1 MKKILLFPV
10 LLLTIFSSFGQD
22 QKVLN
27 DCTVTYDVSVID
39 AKADPG
45 VAAAMQGATKV
56 VYIRSN
62 KVRTDFITSTF
73 TQTTLQ
79 DSKSD
84 STIILREF
92 DKNKFISFLYGNK
105 RKELGKKYE
114 HIRFAKS
121 TDKKVILGYQCV
133 KTIATLAD
141 GSTYN
146 IFYAPSII
154 ATNNNFETQFKDLP
168 GFVLEYEAQTD
179 DGKVRVK
186 YTASKMTLIPVPI
199 AKFDIPLSGYRV
211 L

>member
-1 MKKILLFPV
+1 MKKILFPV

-73 TQTTLQ
+73 NQTTLQ

-92 DKNKFISFLYGNK
+92 DKNKFISFLSGNK

-114 HIRFAKS
+114 HIKFANS

-133 KTIATLAD
+133 KTIATLPD

-154 ATNNNFETQFKDLP
+154 AINNDFEAQFKDLP

-179 DGKVRVK
+179 DGKVRIK

-199 AKFDIPLSGYRV
+199 AKFDIPLNGYRV

>member
-1 MKKILLFPV
+1 MKKIIIFPAILLSC
-10 LLLTIFSSFGQD
+10 FSAFGQD

-27 DCTVTYDVSVID
+27 DCTVTYDVSVVD

-45 VAAAMQGATKV
+45 VSAAMQGATKV

-62 KVRTDFITSTF
+62 KVRTDFITSAF

-84 STIILREF
+84 TTIILREF
-92 DKNKFISFLYGNK
+92 DKNKFISFLSGKK

-114 HIRFAKS
+114 QIKFAN
-121 TDKKVILGYQCV
+121 TTEKKVILGYQCI

-154 ATNNNFETQFKDLP
+154 ATNNNFEVQFKDLQ

-186 YTASKMTLIPVPI
+186 YTASKMTFIPVPI